1 MEKDGKMD
9 QERLFEL
16 YNLERE
22 YQKKVFGDYRN
33 NDSLNL
39 ASFIV
44 FLETYLKR
52 AKESYVESWSSE
64 LPPWL
69 IGCTESYD
77 QGTAPVKT
85 YEFIIKIM
93 VLSGAILETYT
104 DINPEEWRK
113 EGIKDKW
120 RKE

>member
-1 MEKDGKMD
+1 VKDGKMNQD
-9 QERLFEL
+9 TLFEL
-16 YNLERE
+16 YSLERE

-69 IGCTESYD
+69 MECTEFDD
-77 QGTAPVKT
+77 QGTAPVKS

-93 VLSGAILETYT
+93 VLAGAILETYT
-104 DINPEEWRK
+104 DIKPEEWRK
-113 EGIKDKW
+113 DGIKDKW

>member
-1 MEKDGKMD
+1 MD

-69 IGCTESYD
+69 MECTEFDD
-77 QGTAPVKT
+77 QGTAPVKS

-93 VLSGAILETYT
+93 VLAGAILETYT
-104 DINPEEWRK
+104 DIKPEEWRK
-113 EGIKDKW
+113 DGIKDKW